1 MVLISGAGLFCACV
15 LRRLSML
22 TMIREM
28 YPINRSVIMNFN
40 TQLVFFIHLFITN
53 GNTSRNIEMISRG
66 RLEFSSLQ
74 KSSTIIYLLNLDY
87 IDKKN
92 IRKNVSSCIFMYVLL
107 QGLITMVDLCAI
119 FEWINKFKEEMQQG
133 SRHVCDCED
142 ISLLCLYLF

>member
-15 LRRLSML
+15 LHRLSML

-74 KSSTIIYLLNLDY
+74 KSSTIIYLLNLDD

-92 IRKNVSSCIFMYVLL
+92 SRKNVS
-107 QGLITMVDLCAI
+107 
-119 FEWINKFKEEMQQG
+119 
-133 SRHVCDCED
+133 
-142 ISLLCLYLF
+142 